1 MSCYCDLDDEW
12 LPPFDDVANV
22 AALCIKQNRDIVMLR
37 RGVPMM
43 YSLFRHDVLC
53 WLDIQRYVPPR
64 YSQLVWFLQSLGY
77 CDVNRA
83 INWRRRGVEY
93 KRDFQLMIT
102 RAAFSLIC
110 RQTEDIGRYHLNG
123 YAAVF
128 RIMFEKVN
136 EDREH
141 ICEAVESLYK
151 NLYRRCHVGEPAG
164 RIRLLGKI
172 CSGRSTVRLLKM
184 RAFFLRFSQ
193 SCYTFDDFYN
203 NDPRTSVSLG
213 YALSNDTVF
222 MNLLSTNLI
231 GAISSDS
238 QLPQIVLK
246 TRLLLQHFSLAAV
259 KIRRTIDNAIRC
271 STNADS
277 TQLLLYASE
286 NDDNMTNVTDLN
298 YETEEFNDECNTTNE
313 AYANVPNIQKFR
325 EIARFAEIGFTV
337 EASLLAIVV
346 LNTIMLSTFLL
357 QTKDHLS
364 TATILFIF
372 NILFSNV
379 LFIASFICLFI
390 DFFDEK
396 PYGQLSEESFD
407 GSIGP
412 SLAIAESLN
421 THLFAANDFNRHIIQ
436 ETLYSLAQNG
446 SLLGLTNLLVLVL
459 VVIHRSM
466 EGKAIH
472 LSKTC
477 VVVVFSLVWLL
488 LFVSHFIFSA
498 LQFTAI
504 HSVDEMF
511 MRLASSRQSLDCKSK
526 PISEYAEIGERCD
539 SVAPFHNFGV
549 YLLRGHTFFTI
560 TFLAMS
566 LLIFMTTMIC
576 HWKVRK
582 QHHLLGNGVREHA
595 PQRRR
600 ETLFNT
606 LVLSIGAYFV
616 SIAGQTFIEIYVFCV
631 RDREDVARIAQ
642 WFQLARIAAF
652 VDPVFNPLL
661 VSIRTPALRRKEW
674 PKRTLHRKN
683 DSSIKHSTVLV
694 SSRITSSHFAT
705 LIKPISEYA
714 EIGERCD
721 SVAPFH
727 NFGVYLLRGH
737 TFFTITFLAMSLLIF
752 MTTMIC
758 HWKVRKQHHLLG
770 NGVREHAP
778 QRRRETLFNTLVLS
792 IGAYFVSIAG
802 QTFIEIY
809 VFCVRDREDVARIA
823 QWFQLARIAAF
834 VDPVFNPLLVSI
846 RTPALRRKIRCSL
859 QYTSSLFAMICCPW
873 RRHVRLKVKR
883 PKRRTSSTTATAD
896 SSNSHRT
903 IATHSDDLTLK
914 FLCTQHVVMRSSS
927 ICNRST
933 TSQTPNSIV

>member
-1 MSCYCDLDDEW
+1 
-12 LPPFDDVANV
+12 
-22 AALCIKQNRDIVMLR
+22 
-37 RGVPMM
+37 
-43 YSLFRHDVLC
+43 
-53 WLDIQRYVPPR
+53 
-64 YSQLVWFLQSLGY
+64 
-77 CDVNRA
+77 
-83 INWRRRGVEY
+83 
-93 KRDFQLMIT
+93 
-102 RAAFSLIC
+102 
-110 RQTEDIGRYHLNG
+110 
-123 YAAVF
+123 
-128 RIMFEKVN
+128 
-136 EDREH
+136 
-141 ICEAVESLYK
+141 
-151 NLYRRCHVGEPAG
+151 
-164 RIRLLGKI
+164 
-172 CSGRSTVRLLKM
+172 
-184 RAFFLRFSQ
+184 
-193 SCYTFDDFYN
+193 
-203 NDPRTSVSLG
+203 
-213 YALSNDTVF
+213 
-222 MNLLSTNLI
+222 
-231 GAISSDS
+231 
-238 QLPQIVLK
+238 
-246 TRLLLQHFSLAAV
+246 
-259 KIRRTIDNAIRC
+259 
-271 STNADS
+271 
-277 TQLLLYASE
+277 
-286 NDDNMTNVTDLN
+286 
-298 YETEEFNDECNTTNE
+298 
-313 AYANVPNIQKFR
+313 
-325 EIARFAEIGFTV
+325 
-337 EASLLAIVV
+337 
-346 LNTIMLSTFLL
+346 MLSTFLL

-661 VSIRTPALRRKEW
+661 VSIRTPALRRKVCCCE
-674 PKRTLHRKN
+674 
-683 DSSIKHSTVLV
+683 
-694 SSRITSSHFAT
+694 
-705 LIKPISEYA
+705 
-714 EIGERCD
+714 
-721 SVAPFH
+721 
-727 NFGVYLLRGH
+727 
-737 TFFTITFLAMSLLIF
+737 
-752 MTTMIC
+752 
-758 HWKVRKQHHLLG
+758 
-770 NGVREHAP
+770 
-778 QRRRETLFNTLVLS
+778 
-792 IGAYFVSIAG
+792 
-802 QTFIEIY
+802 
-809 VFCVRDREDVARIA
+809 
-823 QWFQLARIAAF
+823 
-834 VDPVFNPLLVSI
+834 
-846 RTPALRRKIRCSL
+846 IRCSL

-914 FLCTQHVVMRSSS
+914 VLISFKFLFELFQLFKSL
-927 ICNRST
+927 
-933 TSQTPNSIV
+933 